1 MTDSKTPMALAIAIL
16 SIGCTTIEYGYV
28 GVQPLE
34 NNLGHVI
41 GHKEILRDAHTGEEV
56 ERVTYYAPRID
67 ANGNVV
73 GYEEQADSGMILRD
87 LNGRRVGL
95 RYIDLRSRDTNPR
108 GDVTIT
114 VTP

>member
-1 MTDSKTPMALAIAIL
+1 MTHVKTPVALAIALL

-34 NNLGHVI
+34 NNLGHII
-41 GHKEILRDAHTGEEV
+41 GHKEILRDARTGEEA
-56 ERVTYYAPRID
+56 ERITYYAPRID
-67 ANGNVV
+67 ASGDVI
-73 GYEEQADSGMILRD
+73 GYEEKADSGTILRD

-95 RYIDLRSRDTNPR
+95 RYIDLRSRDSNPR